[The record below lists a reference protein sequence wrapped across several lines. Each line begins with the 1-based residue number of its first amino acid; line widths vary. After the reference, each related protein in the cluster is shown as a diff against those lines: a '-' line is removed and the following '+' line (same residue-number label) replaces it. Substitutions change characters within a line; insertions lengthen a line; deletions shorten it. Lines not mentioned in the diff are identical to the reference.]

1 MIRLFFKEYRIWYLQ
16 FCLLI
21 LMYLLVFSLYHLPL
35 AYFLTASLI
44 SVTLIILVS
53 IFHYLSFR
61 RKLKTLQEFSYV
73 KELET
78 LDDPSDLEY
87 RRLISKVIAEQN
99 DQLDTERSR
108 QKDLDALIKIWSHQ
122 MKIPLSA
129 ISLMVQTDHLSKN
142 DLQKQLLYL
151 ENHLNQLL
159 SYLKFSQN
167 KDDYHFEKLEIS
179 SIVKDILK
187 EMAPICFSKD
197 ISFTID
203 GNWTVISDKKWLRF
217 ALMQII
223 DNAIKYSHQGGH
235 ISIKFSDG
243 INISDNGIGILSED
257 IPRLFEEG
265 YTGFNGHE
273 HQKASGLGLFMTK
286 TILHQL
292 QLDIKIESQVDQG
305 TKVSI
310 FKKER

>member
-35 AYFLTASLI
+35 DYFLTASLI

-53 IFHYLSFR
+53 IFLYLRFR
-61 RKLKTLQEFSYV
+61 RKLKILQEFSYV
-73 KELET
+73 NELEP

-87 RRLISKVIAEQN
+87 KRLISRVMAEQN

-129 ISLMVQTDHLSKN
+129 ISLMVQTDHLSTN

-167 KDDYHFEKLEIS
+167 KDDYRFEKLDIS
-179 SIVKDILK
+179 GIVKDILK
-187 EMAPICFSKD
+187 QMAPICFSKD
-197 ISFTID
+197 ISFSID
-203 GNWTVISDKKWLRF
+203 GNWTVTSDKKWLRF

-235 ISIKFSDG
+235 ISINLDDG
-243 INISDNGIGILSED
+243 IVISDNGIGILSED

-305 TKVSI
+305 SKVSI

>member
-1 MIRLFFKEYRIWYLQ
+1 MIRLFFKEFRIWYLQ
-16 FCLLI
+16 FCILI

-35 AYFLTASLI
+35 EYFLTASLI

-53 IFHYLSFR
+53 ITHYLRFR
-61 RKLKTLQEFSYV
+61 RKLKILQEFSYV
-73 KELET
+73 NELEA
-78 LDDPSDLEY
+78 LDNPSDLEY
-87 RRLISKVIAEQN
+87 KRLISRVIAEQN
-99 DQLDTERSR
+99 DQLDSEKSR

-129 ISLMVQTDHLSKN
+129 ISLMVQTDNLSKN
-142 DLQKQLLYL
+142 DLQNQVLYL
-151 ENHLNQLL
+151 ENHINQLL
-159 SYLKFSQN
+159 TYLKFSQN
-167 KDDYHFEKLEIS
+167 KDDYRFETLDIS
-179 SIVKDILK
+179 GIIKNILK
-187 EMAPICFSKD
+187 ELAPICFSKD

-203 GNWTVISDKKWLRF
+203 GNWTVTSDKKWLGF

-235 ISIKFSDG
+235 ISIKLANG
-243 INISDNGIGILSED
+243 IEISDDGIGILAED

>member
-35 AYFLTASLI
+35 ANFLTASLI
-44 SVTLIILVS
+44 SVTLIIPVS
-53 IFHYLSFR
+53 IYHYLRFR
-61 RKLKTLQEFSYV
+61 RKLKILQEFSYV
-73 KELET
+73 KELEP

-87 RRLISKVIAEQN
+87 KRLIFRVIAEQN

-108 QKDLDALIKIWSHQ
+108 QKDLDAIIKIWSHQ

-167 KDDYHFEKLEIS
+167 KDDYRFEKLDIS
-179 SIVKDILK
+179 GIVKDILK

-197 ISFTID
+197 ISFSID
-203 GNWTVISDKKWLRF
+203 GNWTVTSDKKWLRF

-235 ISIKFSDG
+235 IFIKLGDG
-243 INISDNGIGILSED
+243 IEISDNGIGILSED

-305 TKVSI
+305 TMVSI

>member
-1 MIRLFFKEYRIWYLQ
+1 MIRLFFKEFRIWYLQ
-16 FCLLI
+16 FCILI

-35 AYFLTASLI
+35 EYFLTASLI

-53 IFHYLSFR
+53 ITHYLRFR
-61 RKLKTLQEFSYV
+61 RKLKILHEFSYV
-73 KELET
+73 NELEA
-78 LDDPSDLEY
+78 LDNPSDLEY
-87 RRLISKVIAEQN
+87 KRLISRVIAEQN
-99 DQLDTERSR
+99 DQLDSEKSR

-129 ISLMVQTDHLSKN
+129 ISLMVQTDNLSKN
-142 DLQKQLLYL
+142 DLQNQVLYL
-151 ENHLNQLL
+151 ENHINQLL
-159 SYLKFSQN
+159 TYLKFSQN
-167 KDDYHFEKLEIS
+167 KDDYRFETLDIS
-179 SIVKDILK
+179 GIIKNILK
-187 EMAPICFSKD
+187 ELAPICFSKD

-203 GNWTVISDKKWLRF
+203 GNWTVTSDKKWLRF

-235 ISIKFSDG
+235 ISIKLANG
-243 INISDNGIGILSED
+243 IEISDDGIGILPED

-310 FKKER
+310 LKKER

>member
-35 AYFLTASLI
+35 TYFQTASLI
-44 SVTLIILVS
+44 SVTLIILVT
-53 IFHYLSFR
+53 ITHYLRFR

-73 KELET
+73 NELEPF
-78 LDDPSDLEY
+78 DNPSDLEY
-87 RRLISKVIAEQN
+87 KRLISRVIAEQN
-99 DQLDTERSR
+99 QQLDSEKSR

-129 ISLMVQTDHLSKN
+129 ISLMVQTDNLSKN
-142 DLQKQLLYL
+142 ELQNQLLYL

-167 KDDYHFEKLEIS
+167 KDDYRFEKLDIS
-179 SIVKDILK
+179 GIVKDILK

-203 GNWTVISDKKWLRF
+203 GNWTVTSDKKWLRF

-223 DNAIKYSHQGGH
+223 DNAIKYSLQGGH
-235 ISIKFSDG
+235 ISIKLDDG
-243 INISDNGIGILSED
+243 IEISDNGIGILPED

-310 FKKER
+310 LKKER